1 MEANMIERAAV
12 WIATAFMMAAT
23 PAVAADPWPVRP
35 VTVVLPFPPGI
46 STDILG
52 RAVATYLGNALG
64 QQFVVENRPGAN
76 GNIGAAA
83 AAKAAPDGYTFLVA
97 TLGPAIANKFMYK
110 TMSYDPERA
119 FAPVVLLGSS
129 PLIIVGSPK
138 IEPRNLRE
146 LVAYARNNPGRLNAG
161 TVGHG
166 SQAHI
171 TLELINKLGGISIV
185 HVPYRIATQALP
197 DLISGDLQ
205 VGFNYIPTFVPAV
218 QQGTIRGLA
227 VTSLKRLDDLPDVP
241 TADESGFP
249 GFEASGWNALLAP
262 AGTPREIV
270 DKVSGLVNAFLKSD
284 DGKLQL
290 RKLGI
295 TPLGGT
301 PEDLQAHL
309 DRERAKWGP
318 IIKEANISLQ

>member
-1 MEANMIERAAV
+1 
-12 WIATAFMMAAT
+12 
-23 PAVAADPWPVRP
+23 
-35 VTVVLPFPPGI
+35 
-46 STDILG
+46 
-52 RAVATYLGNALG
+52 
-64 QQFVVENRPGAN
+64 
-76 GNIGAAA
+76 
-83 AAKAAPDGYTFLVA
+83 
-97 TLGPAIANKFMYK
+97 MYK
-110 TMSYDPERA
+110 TMSFDPDQA
-119 FAPVVLLGSS
+119 FVPVALLGDS

-138 IEPRNLRE
+138 IPPKNLKE
-146 LVAYARNNPGRLNAG
+146 LVAYAKENPHKLNAG

-171 TLELINKLGGISIV
+171 TLELINRLGGISIV

-227 VTSLKRLDDLPDVP
+227 VTSLKRVTDLPDVP

-249 GFEASGWNALLAP
+249 GFEAAGWHALFAP

-270 DKVSGLVNAFLKSD
+270 DKVNGLVNAYLKSD
-284 DGKLQL
+284 EGKAQL
-290 RKLGI
+290 RKFGI

-301 PEDLQAHL
+301 PEDLAAHL

-318 IIKEANISLQ
+318 IINEANITLQ

>member
-1 MEANMIERAAV
+1 MIERAAV

-23 PAVAADPWPVRP
+23 PALAADPWPVRP

-46 STDILG
+46 STDILA
-52 RAVATYLGNALG
+52 RAVATYLGNTLG
-64 QQFVVENRPGAN
+64 QQFVIENRPGAN

-83 AAKAAPDGYTFLVA
+83 AAKAAPDGYTFVVA

-119 FAPVVLLGSS
+119 FAPVTLLGSS

-138 IEPRNLRE
+138 IPPANLRE
-146 LVAYARNNPGRLNAG
+146 LVAYAKNNPGRLNAG

-241 TADESGFP
+241 TADELGFP